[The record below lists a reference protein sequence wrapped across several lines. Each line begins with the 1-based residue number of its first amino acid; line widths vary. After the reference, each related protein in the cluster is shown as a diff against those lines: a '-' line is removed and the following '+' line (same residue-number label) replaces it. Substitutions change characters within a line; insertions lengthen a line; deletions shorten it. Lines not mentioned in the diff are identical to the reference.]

1 MPPKGACLLREHFPI
16 WTYSPLEG
24 RRFVI
29 KGGLAGAAVYVV
41 YDQGLLGSGTQGA
54 EALKKAQAAL
64 PPAIQEWT
72 RYIGWELPPTPKFD
86 FSPSDSW
93 NKETL
98 FADKKQYKL
107 GDGKGVSQ
115 KARIF
120 SCYPSLLPQEMD
132 SSSEEEEKQRLQHT
146 SQFPAKIQSFQH
158 PVKEPEPYLCHFH
171 GGRKKLPGELSLLL
185 NPLADS
191 TWCQRLHLI
200 LEPR

>member
-1 MPPKGACLLREHFPI
+1 MDVLHTAKS
-16 WTYSPLEG
+16 YSSFYQ
-24 RRFVI
+24 RFVI

-120 SCYPSLLPQEMD
+120 SCYPSLPQEMD

-146 SQFPAKIQSFQH
+146 SQFPAKIRFIFCL
-158 PVKEPEPYLCHFH
+158 KFI
-171 GGRKKLPGELSLLL
+171 
-185 NPLADS
+185 
-191 TWCQRLHLI
+191 LHI
-200 LEPR
+200 IS